1 MEATIWSRNFCWLYS
16 SMPKVLWNIKL
27 AIWILKKKKMFRHC
41 VFLGF
46 QWCII
51 AALMILQKL
60 YVCEKYVSWVIDEN
74 AFDQI
79 CTYKTVGDLSS
90 IFCM

>member
-1 MEATIWSRNFCWLYS
+1 MLALFKHARSPLKYQISNMNFE
-16 SMPKVLWNIKL
+16 
-27 AIWILKKKKMFRHC
+27 KKKMFRHC
-41 VFLGF
+41 VFFGF

-74 AFDQI
+74 AFEQI